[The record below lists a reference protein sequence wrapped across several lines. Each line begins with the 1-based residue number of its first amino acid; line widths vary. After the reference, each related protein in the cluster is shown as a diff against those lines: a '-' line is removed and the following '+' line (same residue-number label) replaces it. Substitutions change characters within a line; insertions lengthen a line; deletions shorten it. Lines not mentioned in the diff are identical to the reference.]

1 MYNRYTGKDSHFN
14 SININMMFE
23 RCVERIFVERMMYML
38 VNTSQA
44 SRTAR
49 HYKTFDEETLLV
61 ITAGLK
67 RVYNPQST
75 LHNL

>member
-1 MYNRYTGKDSHFN
+1 MYNRYTGKDNHFN

-23 RCVERIFVERMMYML
+23 RCVERIFVERMMYLL

-49 HYKTFDEETLLV
+49 H
-61 ITAGLK
+61 
-67 RVYNPQST
+67 
-75 LHNL
+75 